1 MKFFIFIFLLCKV
14 CSAFGEDVIYL
25 TSREQSSLKIVS
37 DCLPDNESFESYKA
51 SIEDKKDFI
60 EIIFFESDEDMD
72 SQGGGG
78 KMYVYHVDLKNNTCI
93 LVSKTLMK

>member
-37 DCLPDNESFESYKA
+37 NCLPDNESFESYKA

-60 EIIFFESDEDMD
+60 EIIFFS
-72 SQGGGG
+72 
-78 KMYVYHVDLKNNTCI
+78 N
-93 LVSKTLMK
+93 LMKIWIVKAEVIKCMFIMLI

>member
-1 MKFFIFIFLLCKV
+1 M
-14 CSAFGEDVIYL
+14 IYL

-51 SIEDKKDFI
+51 SIEDKKYFI
-60 EIIFFESDEDMD
+60 EIIFFESDEDSDEDMD

-78 KMYVYHVDLKNNTCI
+78 KMYVYHVDLKNNTCT